1 MYKVDKTKNNKEP
14 AANCE
19 MCAYNVYDEEY
30 DCYVCSINLDED
42 EYIKFLSG
50 NDFHCPY
57 FCFYDEYKMVRR
69 QN

>member
-1 MYKVDKTKNNKEP
+1 MKNGQGVS
-14 AANCE
+14 NCE

-30 DCYVCSINLDED
+30 DCFVCSLNLDED

-50 NDFHCPY
+50 SNYNCPY
-57 FCFYDEYKMVRR
+57 FNLYDEYKMVQK